1 VAHSKTF
8 KTDRFS
14 GCSMAPDKDPT
25 LSAAI
30 DAQALADRAEG
41 LYNPYFNRSEAMT
54 GDDKAL
60 YGYAWKQALGTVTVK
75 EGIAAR
81 REKYGY

>member
-1 VAHSKTF
+1 MS
-8 KTDRFS
+8 
-14 GCSMAPDKDPT
+14 DKSPA

-41 LYNPYFNRSEAMT
+41 IYNPYFNRSEVMT

-60 YGYAWKQALGTVTVK
+60 YGYAWKQAPGVVTVK
-75 EGIAAR
+75 AAVLAR
-81 REKYGY
+81 RLQYGY